1 MPFRKSC
8 VGSSLVGVELSQR
21 GTTGKRQL
29 RLVSVLVVVLLLL
42 AFVAQALPAT
52 AVDAPAPPE
61 IAAENAVV
69 LSDFNEVLY
78 DRNAHTRTAMASTTK
93 IMTAIVAARYG
104 NLDQE
109 VLIDESDIVGEASMG
124 LWAGEVVTLR
134 DLLYGLLLPSG
145 NDAAHAIARTIG
157 WKAETTTADEAVA
170 NFVALMNQTAREY
183 QLRNTHFMNP
193 HGLDEWGHY
202 STPFD
207 LAIMLRAALNYQVI
221 RDTMQT
227 LSVNAGG
234 HELWNGNRLYGMRDD
249 VIGGKTGYTEAANF
263 CLAAAA
269 ARNGRFVIA
278 VVTRDSAESWFWD
291 VSQLLDWGL
300 IAADRKGLPLGAN
313 PTLIG
318 TQFSQQPSTIRQGSP

>member
-1 MPFRKSC
+1 MGFKLSRHGMTRHRQARLIGLL
-8 VGSSLVGVELSQR
+8 VVAVVLASLVAQR
-21 GTTGKRQL
+21 
-29 RLVSVLVVVLLLL
+29 
-42 AFVAQALPAT
+42 LPAT
-52 AVDAPAPPE
+52 AIDAPEPPE
-61 IAAENAVV
+61 VAAENAIVI
-69 LSDFNEVLY
+69 SDFNEVLY
-78 DRNAHTRTAMASTTK
+78 DRNAHQRTAMASTTK

-124 LWAGEVVTLR
+124 LWAGETVTLR

-157 WKAETTTADEAVA
+157 WKDGVTDPAQAVG

-183 QLRNTHFMNP
+183 QLRDTHFMNP
-193 HGLDEWGHY
+193 HGLDAWGHY

-207 LAIMLRAALNYQVI
+207 LAIMLRAALNFQVI

-269 ARNGRFVIA
+269 VRDGRFVIA
-278 VVTRDSAESWFWD
+278 VVTRDSGENWFWD

-300 IAADRKGLPLGAN
+300 VAADRKGVPQGADA
-313 PTLIG
+313 TLIG
-318 TQFSQQPSTIRQGSP
+318 TQFSQQPPTIRQGSP

>member
-1 MPFRKSC
+1 ML
-8 VGSSLVGVELSQR
+8 SL
-21 GTTGKRQL
+21 
-29 RLVSVLVVVLLLL
+29 LVAAVVL
-42 AFVAQALPAT
+42 ASFVAQSLPAN
-52 AVDAPAPPE
+52 AVDAPEPPE
-61 IAAENAVV
+61 IMAENAIVI
-69 LSDFNEVLY
+69 SDFNEVLY
-78 DRNAHTRTAMASTTK
+78 DRNAHQRTAMASTTK

-124 LWAGEVVTLR
+124 LWVGETVTLR

-157 WKAETTTADEAVA
+157 WKKGMTDPEEAVG
-170 NFVALMNQTAREY
+170 NFIALMNQTAREY
-183 QLRNTHFMNP
+183 QLRDTHFMNP

-207 LAIMLRAALNYQVI
+207 LAIMLRAALNYEVI

-227 LSVNAGG
+227 LSINAGG

-269 ARNGRFVIA
+269 VRDGRFVIA
-278 VVTRDSAESWFWD
+278 VVTRDTGENWFWD

-300 IAADRKGLPLGAN
+300 IAADRKGVPQGAN
-313 PTLIG
+313 AALIG
-318 TQFSQQPSTIRQGSP
+318 TQFSQQPATIRQGSP

>member
-1 MPFRKSC
+1 MTRH
-8 VGSSLVGVELSQR
+8 LQA
-21 GTTGKRQL
+21 
-29 RLVSVLVVVLLLL
+29 RLIGLLVVAVVL
-42 AFVAQALPAT
+42 ASFVAQSLPAN
-52 AVDAPAPPE
+52 AIDAPEPPA
-61 IAAENAVV
+61 IAAENAIVI
-69 LSDFNEVLY
+69 SDFNEVLY
-78 DRNAHTRTAMASTTK
+78 DHNAHQRTAMASTTK

-104 NLDQE
+104 NLEQE

-124 LWAGEVVTLR
+124 LWAGETVTLR

-157 WKAETTTADEAVA
+157 WKEGVTDPTQAVG

-183 QLRNTHFMNP
+183 QLRDTHFMNP

-269 ARNGRFVIA
+269 VRDGRFVIA
-278 VVTRDSAESWFWD
+278 VVTRDSGENWFWD

-300 IAADRKGLPLGAN
+300 IAADRSGVPQGAN
-313 PTLIG
+313 AALIG
-318 TQFSQQPSTIRQGSP
+318 TQFSQQPPTIRQGSP

>member
-1 MPFRKSC
+1 MGFKLTQHGITRQTQARLARL
-8 VGSSLVGVELSQR
+8 LVLI
-21 GTTGKRQL
+21 
-29 RLVSVLVVVLLLL
+29 VLL
-42 AFVAQALPAT
+42 ASVVAQSLPAN
-52 AVDAPAPPE
+52 AVEAPAPPE

-69 LSDFNEVLY
+69 ISDFNEVLY
-78 DRNAHTRTAMASTTK
+78 DRNARQRTAMASTTK
-93 IMTAIVAARYG
+93 IMTAIVAVRYG

-109 VLIDESDIVGEASMG
+109 VLIDESDIVGEATMG
-124 LWAGEVVTLR
+124 LQAGETVKLR

-145 NDAAHAIARTIG
+145 NDAAHAIARSIG
-157 WKAETTTADEAVA
+157 WKADTTDPEQAVD

-183 QLRNTHFMNP
+183 QLRDTHFMNP

-207 LAIMLRAALNYQVI
+207 LAIMLRAALNYEVI

-234 HELWNGNRLYGMRDD
+234 YELWNGNKLYGMRDD

-269 ARNGRFVIA
+269 VRNGRFVIA
-278 VVTRDSAESWFWD
+278 VVTRDTGESWFGD

-300 IAADRKGLPLGAN
+300 IAADRKGVPQGVNAS
-313 PTLIG
+313 LIG
-318 TQFSQQPSTIRQGSP
+318 TQFNQQPPTIQQGSP

>member
-1 MPFRKSC
+1 MT
-8 VGSSLVGVELSQR
+8 QA
-21 GTTGKRQL
+21 
-29 RLVSVLVVVLLLL
+29 RLARLLIAAILFTSV
-42 AFVAQALPAT
+42 VAQSLPAN
-52 AVDAPAPPE
+52 AIDAPEPPE
-61 IAAENAVV
+61 IAAENAIV

-78 DRNAHTRTAMASTTK
+78 DRNAHQRTAMASTTK

-124 LWAGEVVTLR
+124 LWAGETVKLR

-157 WKAETTTADEAVA
+157 WKADTTSAEQAVG

-183 QLRNTHFMNP
+183 QLRDTHFANP
-193 HGLDEWGHY
+193 HGLDEFGHY

-207 LAIMLRAALNYQVI
+207 LAIMLRAALNYDVI
-221 RDTMQT
+221 RETMQT

-249 VIGGKTGYTEAANF
+249 IIGGKTGYTEAANF

-269 ARNGRFVIA
+269 TRNGRFVIA
-278 VVTRDSAESWFWD
+278 VVTRDSGENWFWD

-300 IAADRKGLPLGAN
+300 IAADRKGVPNGVDAS
-313 PTLIG
+313 LIG
-318 TQFSQQPSTIRQGSP
+318 THFNQQVPTIRQGSP

>member
-1 MPFRKSC
+1 M
-8 VGSSLVGVELSQR
+8 SQH
-21 GTTGKRQL
+21 GKTRQL
-29 RLVSVLVVVLLLL
+29 QARLMSLLVAAVLLVS
-42 AFVAQALPAT
+42 FVAQSLPAN
-52 AVDAPAPPE
+52 AVDAPDPPE
-61 IAAENAVV
+61 IAAENAIVI
-69 LSDFNEVLY
+69 SDFNEVLY
-78 DRNAHTRTAMASTTK
+78 DRNAHQRTAMASTTK

-124 LWAGEVVTLR
+124 LWAGETVKLR

-157 WKAETTTADEAVA
+157 WKDGVTDSEQAVG

-183 QLRNTHFMNP
+183 QLRDTHFMNP

-269 ARNGRFVIA
+269 ARDGRFVIA
-278 VVTRDSAESWFWD
+278 VVTRDTGENWFWD

-300 IAADRKGLPLGAN
+300 IAADRKGIPQGVDAA
-313 PTLIG
+313 LIG
-318 TQFSQQPSTIRQGSP
+318 TQFTQQPSTIRQGSP

>member
-1 MPFRKSC
+1 M
-8 VGSSLVGVELSQR
+8 GVTLSRR
-21 GTTGKRQL
+21 GTTGKRHGRL
-29 RLVSVLVVVLLLL
+29 ASLLVVLVLLVSFSV
-42 AFVAQALPAT
+42 QTLPAN
-52 AVDAPAPPE
+52 AVDTPAPPE
-61 IAAENAVV
+61 IFAENAVV
-69 LSDFNEVLY
+69 LSDFNEILY
-78 DRNAHTRTAMASTTK
+78 DHNAHHRTAMASTTK
-93 IMTAIVAARYG
+93 IMTAIVAVRYG

-124 LWAGEVVTLR
+124 LWAGEIVTLR

-157 WKAETTTADEAVA
+157 WKADTVDPEDAVA
-170 NFVALMNQTAREY
+170 NFVGLMNQTAREY

-207 LAIMLRAALNYQVI
+207 LAIILRAALNYEVI

-227 LSVNAGG
+227 LSINAGG

-269 ARNGRFVIA
+269 SRNGRFVIA
-278 VVTRDSAESWFWD
+278 VVTRDSGESWFWD

-300 IAADRKGLPLGAN
+300 IAADRKGIPQGAN
-313 PTLIG
+313 ATLIG

>member
-1 MPFRKSC
+1 MSA
-8 VGSSLVGVELSQR
+8 LVAA
-21 GTTGKRQL
+21 
-29 RLVSVLVVVLLLL
+29 LVL
-42 AFVAQALPAT
+42 ASFVAQSLPAN
-52 AVDAPAPPE
+52 AVDAPDPPE
-61 IAAENAVV
+61 IAAENAIVV
-69 LSDFNEVLY
+69 SDFNEVLY
-78 DRNAHTRTAMASTTK
+78 DRNAHQRTAMASTTK

-104 NLDQE
+104 NLDQD

-124 LWAGEVVTLR
+124 LWAGETVTLR

-157 WKAETTTADEAVA
+157 WKEGMTTPEEAVG

-183 QLRNTHFMNP
+183 QLRDTHFMNP

-227 LSVNAGG
+227 LSINAGG

-269 ARNGRFVIA
+269 VRDGRFVIA
-278 VVTRDSAESWFWD
+278 VVTRDDGENWFWD

-300 IAADRKGLPLGAN
+300 IATERKGVPQGAN
-313 PTLIG
+313 AALIG